1 MTLGPYAGGLPA
13 AFGNAAL
20 PSGVASARF
29 AVRVAVIHGNRMS
42 GELLRSYCAGAWG
55 CEVTTLESV
64 GRDAVFS
71 VERNQP
77 DIMIVGH
84 QPPTVNCLELLP
96 QLRRAAR
103 AAKIIVT
110 VPQLNA
116 YLVHRL
122 ASLHLHA
129 IVEEIS
135 EGIATIQTSIER
147 VRDGERSLSPRFV
160 QLAARLRSNPDAFPK
175 ILTGRQEAVLV
186 CVAHAMS
193 DAEIARTLGMSTS
206 TAKRHRADI
215 AHKLNLRGTPQ
226 QLIRY
231 GIENGLNTVPPPSR
245 QEANVSGGASPSF
258 A

>member
-1 MTLGPYAGGLPA
+1 
-13 AFGNAAL
+13 
-20 PSGVASARF
+20 
-29 AVRVAVIHGNRMS
+29 MS
-42 GELLRSYCAGAWG
+42 GELLRGYCAGAWG

-96 QLRRAAR
+96 HLRRAAK

-135 EGIATIQTSIER
+135 EGIAAIQTSIER

-160 QLAARLRSNPDAFPK
+160 QLAARLRSNPAAFPK
-175 ILTGRQEAVLV
+175 VLSARQEAVLA
-186 CVAHAMS
+186 CAAQAMS
-193 DAEIARTLGMSTS
+193 DEEIGRTLGMSVA

-215 AHKLNLRGTPQ
+215 ARKLNLRATPR

-231 GIENGLNTVPPPSR
+231 GLENGFASAPPPVREGSD
-245 QEANVSGGASPSF
+245 AV
-258 A
+258 